1 MKFLLTISIVIL
13 SFQLTIAQTEK
24 TILTNHNDSIK
35 PITNSINDTLSA
47 NVPTK
52 KRYKEGTDQFSIF
65 VGGGLSTFKFNPQIG
80 DLENRLGVTIGADYT
95 HYWSA
100 NWGISVGLTFDRFN
114 SSLAYHQDSTYYQ
127 TIDVDNEDFTLITN
141 FNELLEKQKT
151 WLIGVPIELK
161 YRLPLNEKAGVMI
174 GVGPKLSTSIK
185 SSSQVTSG
193 SYSTK
198 GYYPQYGSNTII
210 YPGDAPGFDT
220 YEPREKVSSSI
231 GFGIS
236 AISDIDLYYRL
247 SPIFLIYGGPY
258 FEYQLNKSKHDQ
270 TTPIVEYHVVSP
282 TEAYTTYDTGITENA
297 PSGAKKLAVGAKIG
311 LILDLGGAKN
321 VRAMNADRKAAE
333 QLRLAELKRAA
344 TEDSLANAYLL
355 ALRQKAQ
362 ADSIAE
368 VERKVEE
375 ARRVAA
381 LALLAEQQ
389 RINDSITNAKA
400 KNVTVVMDVR
410 TNKLSQDELDV
421 LKLPIV
427 YNFGSADLNNQS
439 KINAQR
445 IGEVLARHPDLQLVI
460 TGHTCDI
467 GNENYNYQLGLR
479 RAKSLNTEFTKAGV
493 NATQIT
499 SLSKG
504 ETEPLLP
511 NTDEMNRQ
519 KNRRVVCIIKDE
531 K

>member
-1 MKFLLTISIVIL
+1 
-13 SFQLTIAQTEK
+13 
-24 TILTNHNDSIK
+24 
-35 PITNSINDTLSA
+35 
-47 NVPTK
+47 
-52 KRYKEGTDQFSIF
+52 
-65 VGGGLSTFKFNPQIG
+65 
-80 DLENRLGVTIGADYT
+80 
-95 HYWSA
+95 
-100 NWGISVGLTFDRFN
+100 
-114 SSLAYHQDSTYYQ
+114 
-127 TIDVDNEDFTLITN
+127 
-141 FNELLEKQKT
+141 
-151 WLIGVPIELK
+151 
-161 YRLPLNEKAGVMI
+161 
-174 GVGPKLSTSIK
+174 
-185 SSSQVTSG
+185 
-193 SYSTK
+193 
-198 GYYPQYGSNTII
+198 
-210 YPGDAPGFDT
+210 
-220 YEPREKVSSSI
+220 
-231 GFGIS
+231 
-236 AISDIDLYYRL
+236 
-247 SPIFLIYGGPY
+247 
-258 FEYQLNKSKHDQ
+258 
-270 TTPIVEYHVVSP
+270 
-282 TEAYTTYDTGITENA
+282 
-297 PSGAKKLAVGAKIG
+297 
-311 LILDLGGAKN
+311 
-321 VRAMNADRKAAE
+321 MNADRKAAE

-368 VERKVEE
+368 VERKAEE

-493 NATQIT
+493 IATQIT